1 MVSSPDPVR
10 AKGALRGEEGFTLIE
25 LLAALTILLIGI
37 LGVVATLDRTR
48 DAVGYSEV
56 RETAVHRAERE
67 IERLRSIPYADLK
80 LASAPATSTDPGDPA
95 QYVSQ
100 DRTKFQWD
108 PNDSSRVADLVTG
121 GAIEPRTTWSD
132 GRLGGTL
139 QVYITRYDDPAT
151 DIGGTPA
158 ASRVIVGVTVDGPFT
173 LRRPTMVSTVIHEP
187 PAGS

>member
-1 MVSSPDPVR
+1 M
-10 AKGALRGEEGFTLIE
+10 RGEDGFTLVE
-25 LLAALTILLIGI
+25 LLAALTILLVGI

-48 DAVGYSEV
+48 DAVGFSEV

-67 IERLRSIPYADLK
+67 IERLRSIPYAQ
-80 LASAPATSTDPGDPA
+80 LALAGVPTESADPA
-95 QYVSQ
+95 DPARYVNG
-100 DRTKFQWD
+100 TKFQWD
-108 PNDSSRVADLVTG
+108 PGDASRQADFVTG
-121 GAIEPRTTWSD
+121 GSIAPRTPWSD

-158 ASRVIVGVTVDGPFT
+158 ARRVIVGVTVDGPYS

-187 PAGS
+187 AVGT